1 MNKLVFIYLLSLI
14 ILNTKCTKSCDQ
26 LTPQDEPNPIA
37 TPISDEDERRRLTG
51 DPCTHEELV
60 KPNGY
65 NCVPDGNK
73 CVLKSLC
80 ELENDTTKCETH
92 KELTDQKCVKD
103 DTKCKLVSATN
114 SLNTTNIFKIIFILL
129 FIFTIL

>member
-1 MNKLVFIYLLSLI
+1 MNKLIFIYLLSLI

-26 LTPQDEPNPIA
+26 LTPPNSGPEMA
-37 TPISDEDERRRLTG
+37 ETPTGDRRRLTG

-80 ELENDTTKCETH
+80 ELEKDTTKCETH

-103 DTKCKLVSATN
+103 DTQCKLVSASTDSSN
-114 SLNTTNIFKIIFILL
+114 ILNIFKITFILL